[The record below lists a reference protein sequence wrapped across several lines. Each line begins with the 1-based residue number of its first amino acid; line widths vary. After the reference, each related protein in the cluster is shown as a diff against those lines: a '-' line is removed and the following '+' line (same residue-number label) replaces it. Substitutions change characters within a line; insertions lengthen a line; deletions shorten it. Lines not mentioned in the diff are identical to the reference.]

1 MRTLYELTEDFKQ
14 LLAMAEDENEDIE
27 VILSTIEGVDY
38 EIELKAEGYAKVIKE
53 LEARAEAI
61 KKEEDRLTGM
71 RETIANNITRMK
83 VTLQQSMEVTG
94 KTKFKTDLFS
104 FNIQNNPPSL
114 VLDKPLEDIP
124 DKYLIPQPAK
134 VDNAAIKELLKNGKV
149 LDFAHLDATISL
161 RIR

>member
-1 MRTLYELTEDFKQ
+1 MRTLYKLTEDFMQ
-14 LLAMAEDENEDIE
+14 LLTLAEDESEDIE
-27 VILSTIEGVDY
+27 AILNTIEGVDY

-53 LEARAEAI
+53 LEAGNEAL
-61 KKEEDRLTGM
+61 KKEEERLSG
-71 RETIANNITRMK
+71 RRKSIEGNIKRMK
-83 VTLQQSMEVTG
+83 QALQQSMEVTG

-114 VLDKPLEDIP
+114 VLDKGIEDIP

-134 VDNAAIKELLKNGKV
+134 VDNAKVKELLKTGES
-149 LDFAHLDATISL
+149 LDFAHLSVSKSL